1 MVPREV
7 ISGHEGSDAT
17 TATVTHH
24 NYAFHLQ
31 SSLEDSEATEV
42 ENISHEVTPS
52 PKHWSSQSIQAHGR
66 NLISEEG
73 AHCNKYQYL

>member
-17 TATVTHH
+17 TTTVAHY

-31 SSLEDSEATEV
+31 LSLEDSEVTQV

-52 PKHWSSQSIQAHGR
+52 P
-66 NLISEEG
+66 
-73 AHCNKYQYL
+73 

>member
-17 TATVTHH
+17 TTTVAHH

-31 SSLEDSEATEV
+31 ASLEDSEATQV

-52 PKHWSSQSIQAHGR
+52 P
-66 NLISEEG
+66 
-73 AHCNKYQYL
+73 